1 MAQLR
6 AKGFTLIE
14 LVIVIVLL
22 AIIGTFSFRFI
33 GLGADVYRDTSAREQ
48 LISQSRFAL
57 ERLSR
62 ELRNAL
68 PLSVRVYDNNR
79 CIQYVP
85 ILTSG
90 EYLEVP
96 TTANP
101 GDTVTAIAPLERR
114 TPLSPSQHLVIF
126 NTQTPAIYDNSGQ
139 RYVIDD
145 RQIDSSTNTIE
156 FELSSSSGANIEF
169 NNTGPSRRFYE
180 VSPPVSWCY
189 LPENGQL
196 RRFQSTSFSAAPP
209 VNTTVSSGALMAAQ
223 LGNEQTTPP
232 TPLFEVDNVVLS
244 QNNLVLINIVVT
256 RDAAGEELNLL
267 YEVHIPNVP

>member
-1 MAQLR
+1 MAQIR
-6 AKGFTLIE
+6 SKGFTLIE
-14 LVIVIVLL
+14 LIIVIVLL

-33 GLGADVYRDTSAREQ
+33 GLGADVYRDTSARDQ
-48 LISQSRFAL
+48 LVSQSRFAL

-114 TPLSPSQHLVIF
+114 TPLSPSRHLVIF
-126 NTQTPAIYDNSGQ
+126 NTQTSTIYDDSGQ
-139 RYVIDD
+139 RYLIAD
-145 RQIDSSTNTIE
+145 RQLSGSTIE
-156 FELSSSSGANIEF
+156 FELTTSSSDPIEF
-169 NNTGPSRRFYE
+169 NNVGPSRRYYE
-180 VSPPVSWCY
+180 VGPPVSWCY
-189 LPENGQL
+189 LPDNGQL
-196 RRFQSTSFSAAPP
+196 RRYQSANFTAAEPL
-209 VNTTVSSGALMAAQ
+209 VQTVSSGSLMAEHVSNNASE
-223 LGNEQTTPP
+223 L
-232 TPLFEVDNVVLS
+232 LFEVENVVLS
-244 QNNLVLINIVVT
+244 QNNLVLIDIEFT
-256 RDAAGEELNLL
+256 RDDAAEALNLL